1 MSPMQIHEQR
11 AQLDH
16 MLRQTRN
23 NLVSFSQMADT
34 KAHILLSLSSVL
46 LSLSFTQLHDPRFTL
61 SITSLDIFLLIT
73 IYLALLTVIGKV
85 KVVNRRKHSVNDP
98 DYSPLFF
105 GNYGDV
111 SYDEYAVHF
120 EEVMNDV
127 NATYEIMVKDIYY
140 AGKYLLQ
147 TKYKYIRLAYMYF
160 FVGLIGSVV
169 LYFVQNIL

>member
-1 MSPMQIHEQR
+1 MQIDEPR

-16 MLRQTRN
+16 MIRQTRN

-46 LSLSFTQLHDPRFTL
+46 LSLSFTQVHDPRFTL
-61 SITSLDIFLLIT
+61 SIASLAIFLLIT

-85 KVVNRRKHSVNDP
+85 KIVNRRKHSVNDP

-111 SYDEYAVHF
+111 PYDEYAKHF
-120 EEVMNDV
+120 EQVMNDP
-127 NATYEIMVKDIYY
+127 NATYEVMVKDIYY

-147 TKYKYIRLAYMYF
+147 IKYRYIRLAYIYF
-160 FVGLIGSVV
+160 FTGIIVSVA
-169 LYFVQNIL
+169 LYFIQNVF